1 MKTFWLAMSL
11 NLQSLCQRAAL
22 AAVQRYRTETAVAG
36 AAEVEAVA
44 ATTAAED
51 IKAQAAEAQAALE
64 AVEAKRAQLEAEA
77 AAAAEAAQK
86 KQAQE
91 AACHLRVDVSCRL
104 VGKQQFGLSNNRARN
119 GSTLFFTA

>member
-1 MKTFWLAMSL
+1 MQ
-11 NLQSLCQRAAL
+11 LQARRFVLPHQLMVVSRDDNRCAKS
-22 AAVQRYRTETAVAG
+22 
-36 AAEVEAVA
+36 VEFN
-44 ATTAAED
+44 
-51 IKAQAAEAQAALE
+51 
-64 AVEAKRAQLEAEA
+64 
-77 AAAAEAAQK
+77 